1 MLLSLLRYW
10 NFFCVFL
17 VYFPQLCLQYNKCFR
32 QVFQVDC
39 IPSTFLC
46 LQLHLILMS
55 GYSNISVITYFSIIF
70 GRIFR
75 ISQTLFY
82 ILEIIVVFL
91 LKYIKTGEIIWLTV
105 LNSLRILR
113 EYLYTHLFS
122 LIPNKII
129 RENQSFKICLSAF
142 RFIFIF
148 FSFSSII
155 SQQTS
160 YFLWGFS
167 CNS

>member
-1 MLLSLLRYW
+1 MCSLCIFHNY
-10 NFFCVFL
+10 
-17 VYFPQLCLQYNKCFR
+17 VYNIIN
-32 QVFQVDC
+32 VFQVDC

-105 LNSLRILR
+105 LYSLRILR

-129 RENQSFKICLSAF
+129 RDNQSFKICLSAF
-142 RFIFIF
+142 RFIFFFMLFNYIPTNFLFSLRIF
-148 FSFSSII
+148 M
-155 SQQTS
+155 
-160 YFLWGFS
+160 
-167 CNS
+167 